1 MVEEEKKEENNNC
14 NCECDCCKDNNCH
27 CDNTCNCECDCC
39 KDDNCNCKDN
49 EANKEVYDLKEQI
62 KFERDKYVRT
72 IAEFENYR
80 KRVKK
85 EQIEFIEMAEIR
97 LVTELLSVL
106 NDFDLALEV
115 DKDNQGIKL
124 INDKFKNI
132 LEKVGVKRIETKI
145 GDTFDENLHEA
156 ISKEKVDS
164 EEKDNKITKIVEYGY
179 MMRSKIIR
187 YAKVIVGIY
196 EK

>member
-14 NCECDCCKDNNCH
+14 NCECDCCKDNNCN
-27 CDNTCNCECDCC
+27 CNNNCNCECDCC
-39 KDDNCNCKDN
+39 NDDDFHYKDN
-49 EANKEVYDLKEQI
+49 EVNKEIYDLKEQI

-97 LVTELLSVL
+97 LVTELLSIL

-115 DKDNQGIKL
+115 DKNNQGIRL

-145 GDTFDENLHEA
+145 GDTFDENFHEA

>member
-1 MVEEEKKEENNNC
+1 MAEKDNLKEDN
-14 NCECDCCKDNNCH
+14 NCECKC
-27 CDNTCNCECDCC
+27 CC
-39 KDDNCNCKDN
+39 KDDNCECKNNDNCDCKCNDV
-49 EANKEVYDLKEQI
+49 NKEISDLREQV

-72 IAEFENYR
+72 IAEFENFR

-85 EQIEFIEMAEIR
+85 EQVEFIEMAEIR
-97 LVTELLSVL
+97 LVSELLSVL

-145 GDTFDENLHEA
+145 GDTFDENFHEA

-164 EEKDNKITKIVEYGY
+164 EEKDNKITKIIEYGY

-187 YAKVIVGIY
+187 YAKVIVGSF
-196 EK
+196 EN

>member
-27 CDNTCNCECDCC
+27 CDDNCNCECDCC
-39 KDDNCNCKDN
+39 NDDFHYKDN
-49 EANKEVYDLKEQI
+49 EVNKEIYDLKEQI

-145 GDTFDENLHEA
+145 GDKFDENFHEA

>member
-1 MVEEEKKEENNNC
+1 MEEKDNIDKNKNENKNKNEKSH
-14 NCECDCCKDNNCH
+14 CECDCDCCKDN
-27 CDNTCNCECDCC
+27 DCNCDCN
-39 KDDNCNCKDN
+39 DI
-49 EANKEVYDLKEQI
+49 NKEISDLREQV
-62 KFERDKYVRT
+62 KFERDKYIRT

-97 LVTELLSVL
+97 LVSELLSVL

-115 DKDNQGIKL
+115 DKNNQGIKL

-145 GDTFDENLHEA
+145 GDNFDENFHEA
-156 ISKEKVDS
+156 ISKEKVDN

-187 YAKVIVGIY
+187 YAKVIVGFY